1 MLKCQ
6 QPAGKKI
13 DYFIAVTPGFTDSSL
28 YHHWACRDQV
38 FLQGFPFA
46 KLSFNFNYNSKK
58 FSALLLSIK

>member
-28 YHHWACRDQV
+28 YQHYFNKD
-38 FLQGFPFA
+38 FI
-46 KLSFNFNYNSKK
+46 SFWGDVTKQNGKICDNVYTIS
-58 FSALLLSIK
+58 S